1 MLVNVKGAFGYLLR
15 PAAVVRADALPR
27 LRYDVV
33 AALTVAVVAL
43 PQAVAYGVAAGLT
56 PAMGLYTAIIGAI
69 VAGLW
74 GSSNQVLTSATN
86 VVSLLV
92 FSSLSA
98 LFTPGAPEFLVA
110 AGLTAALAGAVQL
123 IMGLAQLGMLVNFIS
138 DSLIVGFSA
147 GAGILLAINELRYLL
162 GLSFASRSL
171 VETAEGLW
179 ANLPQT
185 SLLTLAI
192 GVATIVLM
200 LLIRKLKPKWPATVI
215 ALSAVVVVVFVFGLN
230 QAGVKVIGPLP
241 QGLPP
246 FQPLPIFDL
255 GLIAELAPGALA
267 IAAVGLIQTMAI
279 ARTMSAATGQQ
290 LDNNQEFVGQGLA
303 NLACGFFSGYA
314 ASGSMSCSAVN
325 LQAGA
330 RSSLASVCS
339 GVFILAGM
347 FLLSPVGEYLPRA
360 ALSGVLI
367 VIGIGM
373 VDRKKMANIWRSS
386 RGDAVIML
394 STFAATMLLRI
405 DFAVLIGI
413 LMSLAYYIL
422 QTSAPKVNPV
432 VPDEAFRHF
441 VHQAEKPE
449 CPQLGILD
457 ILGDL
462 YFGAANNVEKAV
474 RAHHRAHPTQ
484 RFLLL
489 RMHSVQHCDITGI
502 GALRSMVQYYRDEGG
517 DVFMVRVSPP
527 ILRLM
532 KASGFFDYLGAD
544 HFLAEDNA
552 IEYLFYHVLDPAVC
566 IYESDV
572 RVFRECQN
580 LPRYISPV
588 EIALPR
594 DLATIDVATLEP
606 RLLWQQLHQAS
617 PPLVIDVREPREFQQ
632 GHIPQARLLPLPTL
646 LNERPTLPHDRPL
659 VFVCRMGRR
668 STRAAQLYRH
678 AGYDNV
684 AVLERGMQGW
694 EAAGLLEAVESSVA

>member
-1 MLVNVKGAFGYLLR
+1 MSVIIKDTFGYLLR
-15 PAAVVRADALPR
+15 PAAIWRANSLFR
-27 LRYDVV
+27 FRSDVV
-33 AALTVAVVAL
+33 AGLTVAVVVL
-43 PQAVAYGVAAGLT
+43 PQALAYGVAAGLL
-56 PAMGLYTAIIGAI
+56 PAMGLYTAVVASI

-86 VVSLLV
+86 VISLLV

-98 LFTPGAPEFLVA
+98 IFIPGTPEFIVA
-110 AGLTAALAGAVQL
+110 AGLTAVLAGVLQL
-123 IMGLAQLGMLVNFIS
+123 SMGLAQLGMLVNFIS
-138 DSLIVGFSA
+138 DSLIVGFAA
-147 GAGILLAINELRYLL
+147 GAGILLASNELRYLL

-171 VETAEGLW
+171 VETAQGLW
-179 ANLPQT
+179 VNLPQT

-192 GVATIVLM
+192 GVATIVI
-200 LLIRKLKPKWPATVI
+200 LLVIRKLRPKWPAIVI
-215 ALSAVVVVVFVFGLN
+215 SLGVVCAVVYAFALYD
-230 QAGVKVIGPLP
+230 AGVKVIGPLP
-241 QGLPP
+241 QSLPP
-246 FQPLPIFDL
+246 FQSLPIFDL
-255 GLIAELAPGALA
+255 ELIAGVAPGALA

-303 NLACGFFSGYA
+303 NIACGFFSGYA
-314 ASGSMSCSAVN
+314 ASGSMSGSAIN
-325 LQAGA
+325 LQSGA
-330 RSSLASVCS
+330 RSALAAVWC
-339 GVFILAGM
+339 GAIILVGM
-347 FLLSPVGEYLPRA
+347 FLLAPLGAYLPRA

-373 VDRKKMANIWRSS
+373 VDHKKMAHIWRSS
-386 RGDAVIML
+386 RGDAIIML
-394 STFAATMLLRI
+394 ATFATSLLLRI

-441 VHQAEKPE
+441 VHQPDKPE

-474 RAHHRAHPTQ
+474 RAHRRAHPTQ

-502 GALRSMVQYYRDEGG
+502 GALRSLVRAYRDEGG
-517 DVFMVRVSPP
+517 DVFMVRVNPA
-527 ILRLM
+527 ILHLM
-532 KASGFFDYLGAD
+532 QASGFVDYLGAD

-588 EIALPR
+588 EITLPAH
-594 DLATIDVATLEP
+594 LAAIDVPLIEP
-606 RLLWQQLHQAS
+606 RLLWQQLHQPS

-632 GHIPQARLLPLPTL
+632 GHIPQAQLMPLPAL
-646 LNERPTLPHDRPL
+646 LKAQPPLPRDRPI

-668 STRAAQLYRH
+668 STRVAQLYRH

-694 EAAGLLEAVESSVA
+694 EAARLLEAVEPSVS